1 LHIKNE
7 IHLIISL
14 LNVIPSTI
22 IIIGDWI
29 GTGVQFPWFSYIVS
43 YQGTSLI
50 SAYSNLGYVTSG
62 ILSLKSAIS
71 ILLWEAGTVLLAA
84 ATCLLLYEHAKR
96 STRHRVPGLL
106 TILAGIAM
114 LASLIQQYGPL
125 LHGPAGIAI
134 PVGLPLVFVVG
145 WWVYRYEA
153 VDASPADEGGE
164 EGTGES
170 EPEPAPEG

>member
-1 LHIKNE
+1 M
-7 IHLIISL
+7 
-14 LNVIPSTI
+14 IPSTI
-22 IIIGDWI
+22 FVIGDWL
-29 GTGVQFPWFSYIVS
+29 GTGIQGPWFSYIVS

-114 LASLIQQYGPL
+114 LASLVQQYGPL
-125 LHGPAGIAI
+125 LNGPAGFAI

-153 VDASPADEGGE
+153 VDASPVDEGGE
-164 EGTGES
+164 GTGER
-170 EPEPAPEG
+170 EPEPAQEG

>member
-1 LHIKNE
+1 MHIKKE
-7 IHLIISL
+7 LIMIVSV
-14 LNVIPSTI
+14 LNIIPSTI

-29 GTGVQFPWFSYIVS
+29 GAGVQSPWFSYIVS

-62 ILSLKSAIS
+62 ILSPKTAIS

-84 ATCLLLYEHAKR
+84 ATCLLLYEHANR

-114 LASLIQQYGPL
+114 LASLVQQYGPL
-125 LHGPAGIAI
+125 LHGPAGFAI

-145 WWVYRYEA
+145 WWVYRYEEPVV
-153 VDASPADEGGE
+153 VD
-164 EGTGES
+164 
-170 EPEPAPEG
+170 